1 MQIIEKEEIKLIPNN
16 IERVHLDSMST
27 CNLCMMELENV
38 YENLV
43 LSNGEIDLLDMPK
56 RSFTVHFPVRMD
68 SGETKMFVG
77 HRIQYNDARG
87 PTKGG
92 IRYHPELEIDNLKNL
107 AFLMAIKCALV
118 NIPFGGAKGGIVVD
132 TKKISRGELERIT
145 RAYIREISDIIGP
158 FKDIPAPDAY
168 TDEKVMVWILDEFER
183 IKGRH
188 VPSIVTGKPIE
199 LGGSHVRKISTALG
213 GVYLLEEALAT
224 TDMKSPDI
232 GVAIQGFG
240 NVGRNAAEIL
250 YAKGY
255 RICAV
260 SDSSGGTSNNEGLD
274 IPELMDHKNRT
285 GNIVDFPQGR
295 NISNEELLVSDCDI
309 LIPAALSKQIDREN
323 ARDIKASIILE
334 LANAPTTLE
343 ASKMLADREIMVIP
357 DILANA
363 GGVVVSYFEW
373 IQNLNQDYWEEKK
386 VLDKL
391 RKTMTDAFA
400 NVHTICLDNKCSMRT
415 AALQFAIRSIIH
427 AERLRGNL

>member
-1 MQIIEKEEIKLIPNN
+1 MIPNN
-16 IERVHLDSMST
+16 IERIHFDSMNT

-38 YENLV
+38 YDNLI
-43 LSNGEIDLLDMPK
+43 LSPEEIDLLDMPK
-56 RSFTVHFPVRMD
+56 RSFTVHFPVHMD
-68 SGETKMFVG
+68 SGDTKMFVG
-77 HRIQYNDARG
+77 HRVQYNDARG

-92 IRYHPELEIDNLKNL
+92 IRYHPELNLENLKNL

-118 NIPFGGAKGGIVVD
+118 NIPFGGAKGGIVVN
-132 TKKISRGELERIT
+132 TKEISRDEMERIT

-183 IKGRH
+183 IKGKH

-199 LGGSHVRKISTALG
+199 LGGSEVRNISTALG
-213 GVYLLEEALAT
+213 GVYVLEEALKT
-224 TDMKSPDI
+224 TDLDKATL

-250 YAKGY
+250 YERGY
-255 RICAV
+255 RICAI
-260 SDSSGGTSNNEGLD
+260 SDSNGGIANKDGLD
-274 IPELMDHKNRT
+274 IPKVIEHKYQT
-285 GNIVDFPQGR
+285 GTVLDFPNSK
-295 NISNEELLVSDCDI
+295 NISNEELLTSDCDI
-309 LIPAALSKQIDREN
+309 LIPAALSKQIDGKN
-323 ARDIKASIILE
+323 VRDIKAKIIME

-343 ASKMLADREIMVIP
+343 ASKMLIDQGVLVIP

-373 IQNLNQDYWEEKK
+373 IQNLNQDYWEEERVLKK
-386 VLDKL
+386 LNQ
-391 RKTMTDAFA
+391 TMIDAFA
-400 NVHTICLDNKCSMRT
+400 NVHMICIDEKCTMRR
-415 AALQFAIRSIIH
+415 AALQFAIRSILH

>member
-1 MQIIEKEEIKLIPNN
+1 MGEMILIPNN
-16 IERVHLDSMST
+16 IERIHFDSMNT

-38 YENLV
+38 YDNLI
-43 LSNGEIDLLDMPK
+43 LSPEEIDLLDMPK
-56 RSFTVHFPVRMD
+56 RSFTVHFPVHMD
-68 SGETKMFVG
+68 SGDTKMFVG
-77 HRIQYNDARG
+77 HRVQYNDARG

-92 IRYHPELEIDNLKNL
+92 IRYHPELNLENLKNL

-118 NIPFGGAKGGIVVD
+118 NIPFGGAKGGIVVN
-132 TKKISRGELERIT
+132 TKEISRDEMERIT

-183 IKGRH
+183 IKGKH

-199 LGGSHVRKISTALG
+199 LGGSEVRNISTALG
-213 GVYLLEEALAT
+213 GVYVLEEALKT
-224 TDMKSPDI
+224 TDLDKATL

-250 YAKGY
+250 YERGY
-255 RICAV
+255 RICAI
-260 SDSSGGTSNNEGLD
+260 SDSNGGIANKDGLD
-274 IPELMDHKNRT
+274 IPKVIEHKYQT
-285 GNIVDFPQGR
+285 GTVLDFPNSK
-295 NISNEELLVSDCDI
+295 NISNEELLTSDCDI
-309 LIPAALSKQIDREN
+309 LIPAALSKQIDGKN
-323 ARDIKASIILE
+323 VRDIKAKIIME

-343 ASKMLADREIMVIP
+343 ASKMLIDQGVLVIP

-373 IQNLNQDYWEEKK
+373 IQNLNQDYWEEERVLKK
-386 VLDKL
+386 LNQ
-391 RKTMTDAFA
+391 TMIDAFA
-400 NVHTICLDNKCSMRT
+400 NVHMICIDEKCTMRR
-415 AALQFAIRSIIH
+415 AALQFAIRSILH